1 MATIKDGRHIAPLN
15 VFSAANGPILLLLFS
30 FLSSCKEETIVVPVN
45 LSLNLKGY
53 AQFCKTLTFHFY
65 SQISLISKVSVVFI
79 ATLCMDT
86 IRAKQHAW
94 NSCKVAC
101 LEPWPLNRSIVM
113 FCYIV
118 IYIAPLTGGYSEALL
133 V

>member
-1 MATIKDGRHIAPLN
+1 MHNFA
-15 VFSAANGPILLLLFS
+15 
-30 FLSSCKEETIVVPVN
+30 
-45 LSLNLKGY
+45 
-53 AQFCKTLTFHFY
+53 KTLTFHFF

-86 IRAKQHAW
+86 IRAKHAW

-113 FCYIV
+113 FCYIA

-133 V
+133 T